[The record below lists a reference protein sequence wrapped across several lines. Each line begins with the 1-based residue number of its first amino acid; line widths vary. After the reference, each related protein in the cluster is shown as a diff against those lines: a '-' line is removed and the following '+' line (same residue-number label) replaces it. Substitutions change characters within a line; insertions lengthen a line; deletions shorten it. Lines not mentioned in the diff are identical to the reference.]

1 MLFILISPELLFLVS
16 SALRGASSKKKKNS
30 LHAAKSASQE
40 VLSTSREEKEQKKKE
55 KKAQSMEHL
64 DGNRKIGTKL
74 THAHARAHTHTLPVC
89 LWLMILSPAV
99 LVFISSKQPDLLPA
113 SVVTLTSNSVGAESR
128 SDYQ

>member
-74 THAHARAHTHTLPVC
+74 THTHAHTLPVC

>member
-1 MLFILISPELLFLVS
+1 MVIKSNVTEVDSSKFPLSHLMTTMFSDLTHVSFGTLMLFILISPELLFLVS

-74 THAHARAHTHTLPVC
+74 THAHARAHAYTHCLCVC
-89 LWLMILSPAV
+89 
-99 LVFISSKQPDLLPA
+99 
-113 SVVTLTSNSVGAESR
+113 G
-128 SDYQ
+128 